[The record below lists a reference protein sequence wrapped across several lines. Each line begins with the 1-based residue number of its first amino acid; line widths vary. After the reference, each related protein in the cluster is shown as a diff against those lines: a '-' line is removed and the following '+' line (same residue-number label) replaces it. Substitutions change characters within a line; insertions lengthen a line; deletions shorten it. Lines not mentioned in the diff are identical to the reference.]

1 MATPPNSCDAG
12 APAKPVSVERAL
24 DQLLEQAQPID
35 GTELLPTGDCLSRV
49 LAKPV
54 VSSTDLPYW
63 DNSAMDGY
71 AVRAADL
78 EANERCLPVSQRIAA
93 GHCGDP
99 LEPGTA
105 ARIFTGAPVPA
116 GADTVVVQEV
126 CSRDGDTL
134 RVNTEVVPGANIR
147 RRGEELSAGT
157 EVLAPGIRLG
167 PQHLAMAAGVGV
179 SQLSVHRRLKVA
191 IFATGDEL
199 VMPGSALGPGQIYNS
214 NRFLYQALLQALGCD
229 VVDLGIIA
237 DNRDVTV
244 ATLRAAAEQAD
255 LVLASGGVSVG
266 DEDHIRPAIE
276 QLGRLD
282 LWRVAMRPGKP
293 LAFGHIGGTPF
304 IGSPGNPVSLF
315 VTFCLFARP
324 FILRMQGI
332 ADPAPPRPI
341 EAFADFEFKRPL
353 KRRDYQRAR
362 ITIGADGSAR
372 VQVFPNTSSSA
383 LSSLTWANG
392 LAIVPEGQAIAAGDA
407 VQFLPFSELLH

>member
-1 MATPPNSCDAG
+1 MGTPPNICDAG
-12 APAKPVSVERAL
+12 AAAKPLSVEQAL
-24 DQLLEQAQPID
+24 GQLLKQAQPIH
-35 GTELLPTGDCLSRV
+35 GIELLPTGDCLGRV
-49 LAKPV
+49 LANPV
-54 VSSTDLPYW
+54 TSSTDLPYW

-71 AVRAADL
+71 ALRTADL
-78 EANERCLPVSQRIAA
+78 KANDDCLPVSQRIAA

-99 LEPGTA
+99 LAPGTA

-126 CSRDGDTL
+126 CSRDGDSV
-134 RVNTEVVPGANIR
+134 RVDAEIAPGANIR
-147 RRGEELSAGT
+147 RRGEELTAGT

-179 SQLSVHRRLKVA
+179 SQLRVQRRLKVA

-214 NRFLYQALLQALGCD
+214 NRFLYRAFLQALGCD
-229 VVDLGIIA
+229 VIDLGIIA
-237 DNRDVTV
+237 DDRDVTV
-244 ATLRAAAEQAD
+244 NALRAAAEQAD

-293 LAFGHIGGTPF
+293 LAFGHIGETPF

-324 FILRMQGI
+324 FVLSMQGV
-332 ADPAPPRPI
+332 AEPALPHPI
-341 EAFADFEFKRPL
+341 WAVADFDLKRPL
-353 KRRDYQRAR
+353 NRRDYQRAR
-362 ITIGADGSAR
+362 IETDVDGTAR
-372 VQVFPNTSSSA
+372 IQVFKSTSSAA
-383 LSSLTWANG
+383 LSSLVWANG
-392 LAIVPEGQAIAAGDA
+392 LAIIPEHQAIASGDRL
-407 VQFLPFSELLH
+407 QFLPFSELLR